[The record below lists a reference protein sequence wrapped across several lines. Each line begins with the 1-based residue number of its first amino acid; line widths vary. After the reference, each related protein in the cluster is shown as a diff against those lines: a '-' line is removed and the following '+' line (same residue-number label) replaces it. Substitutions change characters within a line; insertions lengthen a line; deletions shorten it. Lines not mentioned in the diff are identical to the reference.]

1 MERDGVVD
9 RDGDGRRVRA
19 PLERFYEVSL
29 GRDQVLGGDIS
40 ARQRGDVGGLE
51 RGGAFDLGREAPEP
65 LLPVRWLL

>member
-29 GRDQVLGGDIS
+29 GRDQVLGGDL
-40 ARQRGDVGGLE
+40 APRQSRDVGGFE
-51 RGGAFDLGREAPEP
+51 RGGA
-65 LLPVRWLL
+65 